1 MIHCFL
7 SLLYRITFFRIAAL
21 LWWRVLGLA
30 SANLREICCPTPGEG
45 PAEDRGTWYPL
56 ACSFTRQKRAFSVVG
71 LRVERATQG
80 PILTH
85 STRDVP
91 GTQLP
96 IRYSVSAVYFTTRYL
111 PDPVK

>member
-1 MIHCFL
+1 MIHCFS

-85 STRDVP
+85 SILGMYRVP
-91 GTQLP
+91 NYPSGTQ
-96 IRYSVSAVYFTTRYL
+96 YL
-111 PDPVK
+111 PCISLPGIYRIR